1 MVKRQDGISQC
12 FYSTEAN
19 NREALPFSVNYG
31 ASLAA
36 CHFDF
41 HKLPNLLI
49 ILSSTQQ
56 IPHLLTILYPTCRPK
71 DKDKVL
77 HSRLSVLEPLSMKSS
92 YSAACERSLRMNHF
106 KTSERTSSSSYIT
119 TRMAEKFL
127 LQGKLS

>member
-19 NREALPFSVNYG
+19 NREPLPFSVNYG

-41 HKLPNLLI
+41 HQLPNLLI

-71 DKDKVL
+71 DKDKLL
-77 HSRLSVLEPLSMKSS
+77 HSRLPVLEPPSSMQ
-92 YSAACERSLRMNHF
+92 
-106 KTSERTSSSSYIT
+106 SSSSAT
-119 TRMAEKFL
+119 DR
-127 LQGKLS
+127 